1 MCVWLKP
8 LCLHRIHI
16 INYWFGHCS
25 FRFVEY
31 CGRFSRSYCD
41 CFMLR
46 APTNQN
52 KSRKQ
57 QERRATQRCMCTNRV
72 DDNTHGGVVIEPK
85 WMRQQKQMINWIKT
99 NKQKKFRLWRATK
112 ARRARTHDNK
122 RMQTNEMV
130 TNFYV
135 KIMFGLVKVE
145 LLWVF
150 CWEDCWAVPTFQN
163 QRVGASRFA
172 MFWMRAAFLIPM
184 FDVVVAVGV
193 CVCADRN
200 LFDH

>member
-1 MCVWLKP
+1 MGTNKYCKTQPAHGQAIAEKLQKITSFPFRNCRHSIDNIDCHFEYSIEKKAMCVWLKP

-72 DDNTHGGVVIEPK
+72 DDNTHGGAVIEPK
-85 WMRQQKQMINWIKT
+85 RMRQQKQMINWIKT

-112 ARRARTHDNK
+112 ARRARAHTHTTTK
-122 RMQTNEMV
+122 ECKQT
-130 TNFYV
+130 
-135 KIMFGLVKVE
+135 K
-145 LLWVF
+145 W
-150 CWEDCWAVPTFQN
+150 
-163 QRVGASRFA
+163 
-172 MFWMRAAFLIPM
+172 
-184 FDVVVAVGV
+184 
-193 CVCADRN
+193 
-200 LFDH
+200 